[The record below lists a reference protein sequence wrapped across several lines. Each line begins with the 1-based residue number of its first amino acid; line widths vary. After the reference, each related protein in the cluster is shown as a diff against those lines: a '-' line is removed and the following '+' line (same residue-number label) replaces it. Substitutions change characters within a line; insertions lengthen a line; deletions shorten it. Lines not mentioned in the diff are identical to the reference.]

1 MIGAL
6 QGNFGNTISTQPTAT
21 VLVVLLGFAMLW
33 VVLPFL
39 TPRRLGKSVDEL
51 SFIPLGLVL
60 MAGFVNWM
68 FQLVIF

>member
-1 MIGAL
+1 
-6 QGNFGNTISTQPTAT
+6 
-21 VLVVLLGFAMLW
+21 LVVLLGFAMLW